1 MQKKVLEHFLKGKN
15 IIYILKLYIII
26 TIHNMLYLLFYRP
39 VPTKLD
45 YAVYNAVS
53 TLLNPITY
61 PNIYRWQHDMQ
72 LAMKR
77 DLHRYQ
83 SLLYL

>member
-1 MQKKVLEHFLKGKN
+1 
-15 IIYILKLYIII
+15 
-26 TIHNMLYLLFYRP
+26 MLYLFYRP

-53 TLLNPITY
+53 TLLNSITY

-72 LAMKR
+72 LTMKR

-83 SLLYL
+83 FLILLYLLEMINIIFFFTII

>member
-1 MQKKVLEHFLKGKN
+1 MQNAEEGFGTFLEG
-15 IIYILKLYIII
+15 
-26 TIHNMLYLLFYRP
+26 P